1 MRRRDFVAGLGSVAA
16 WPVLAHAQQSPRMRR
31 IGVLL
36 ACAESDSEGKAY
48 IAAFREGL
56 QKLGWTE
63 GRNVRIDYRWGAADT
78 ELMQRLAK
86 DLVALQPDL
95 ILSHSTP
102 TTAALLQQSRTI
114 PIIFADVS
122 DPIGSGFAASLQRP
136 GGNVIRFV
144 PRGPAYPAGGG
155 G

>member
-1 MRRRDFVAGLGSVAA
+1 MRRREFITGLGTGAA
-16 WPVLAHAQQSPRMRR
+16 WPLVARAQQPPRVRR
-31 IGVLL
+31 IGGLS
-36 ACAESDSEGKAY
+36 AYAESDSEGQAH
-48 IAAFREGL
+48 IAAFRDGL

-63 GRNVRIDYRWGAADT
+63 GRNVRIDYRWAAADT
-78 ELMQRLAK
+78 GLMQRFAK
-86 DLVALQPDL
+86 DLVASQPDL

-102 TTAALLQQSRTI
+102 TTAALLQQTRTI
-114 PIIFADVS
+114 PIIFANVS